1 MEGVVGV
8 MKRVA
13 EHEARRILTT
23 ELGVVT
29 AVFPH
34 ADEGDADNYQCS
46 VQLKTR
52 MLADGQRMELRRVPV
67 ATPYV
72 GMAAIPNVG
81 DLVLVQFLGGDVNA
95 PVITGRLY
103 NDEDRPP
110 PNQVD
115 ELLVR
120 HKPTT
125 GGSIRIDKDGQV
137 ILASGNEEST
147 LTVNDERI
155 CLTNEKFSL
164 TIDFKGET
172 ISLSS
177 DKDLELVAPNGTLTL
192 DANAIQIKSRS
203 DVTVDA
209 AQGTFGV
216 SSLEAKVKAS
226 SAATLEASGSMTV
239 KGATID
245 LN

>member
-34 ADEGDADNYQCS
+34 AEAGDTDNYQCS
-46 VQLKTR
+46 VQLKSR
-52 MLADGQRMELRRVPV
+52 ILPDGQRMELRKVPV
-67 ATPYV
+67 AVPYL

-81 DLVLVQFLGGDVNA
+81 DLVLVQFVGGDVNL

-115 ELLVR
+115 ELLIR
-120 HKPTT
+120 HKLDK
-125 GGSIRIDKDGQV
+125 GGSIRLNKDGHV
-137 ILASGNEEST
+137 VLTSANEENT
-147 LTVNDERI
+147 LTVQDETI
-155 CLTNEKFSL
+155 CIRNEKFSL
-164 TIDFKGET
+164 TIDFSGEK

-177 DKDLELVAPNGTLTL
+177 DKDLELVAKSGTLTI
-192 DANAIQIKSRS
+192 DANAVEIKSKS
-203 DVTVDA
+203 DIKIEAKSGKLSTE
-209 AQGTFGV
+209 
-216 SSLEAKVKAS
+216 SLEAEIKAS
-226 SAATLEASGSMTV
+226 SSAKIEASGAMAI
-239 KGATID
+239 KGATVD
-245 LN
+245 MN

>member
-34 ADEGDADNYQCS
+34 ADEGDTDNYQCS

-52 MLADGQRMELRRVPV
+52 VLADGQRMELRRVPV
-67 ATPYV
+67 ATPYL
-72 GMAAIPNVG
+72 GMVAIPNVG

-115 ELLVR
+115 ELYIR
-120 HKPTT
+120 HKLAS
-125 GGSIRIDKDGQV
+125 GGSIKIDKDGQV
-137 ILASGNEEST
+137 ILTSGNEENT
-147 LTVNDERI
+147 LTVNDETI
-155 CLTNEKFSL
+155 TLKNEKFSL
-164 TIDFKGET
+164 TIDFKGEK

-192 DANAIQIKSRS
+192 DANAVQIKSKS

-209 AQGTFGV
+209 GSGKFGV
-216 SSLEAKVKAS
+216 DSMETAVKAS
-226 SAATLEASGSMTV
+226 SSATLEASGGMTI

-245 LN
+245 MN